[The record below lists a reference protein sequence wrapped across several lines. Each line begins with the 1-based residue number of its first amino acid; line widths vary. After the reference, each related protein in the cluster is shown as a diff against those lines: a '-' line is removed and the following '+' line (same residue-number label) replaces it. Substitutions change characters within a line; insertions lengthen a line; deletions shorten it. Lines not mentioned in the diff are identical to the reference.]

1 MYINHKKTVL
11 YFVPHQ
17 DDELLTMGIDIC
29 KDDDISVFLSDPEIY
44 DYDAYKKRQN
54 RKRFLAKLIS
64 HLRNIL

>member
-17 DDELLTMGIDIC
+17 DDELLT

-54 RKRFLAKLIS
+54 RKRFLARLIS
-64 HLRNIL
+64 RLRNIL